1 MPSTRAGMLLVL
13 AAGLLVAGGVKWGLG
28 WGGTRAIELGPHDG
42 HDLPAVD
49 VERLSVGD
57 FAPDFTLDSFLGDAI
72 TLSDYRHEKNVLLVF
87 YRGHW

>member
-13 AAGLLVAGGVKWGLG
+13 AAGLLVAGGVRWGLG
-28 WGGTRAIELGPHDG
+28 SGAAGEIEFGPHDG
-42 HDLPAVD
+42 HDLPAID

-57 FAPDFTLDSFLGDAI
+57 FAPDFTLDSFLGEVI